1 MYKISQQQTFA
12 ILPNCYIKLLLFFT
26 DEFLATTPATHRVES
41 PELLDQ
47 NNDRTT
53 PPNMKSLADEYES
66 EEVIKILV
74 V

>member
-1 MYKISQQQTFA
+1 MYKL
-12 ILPNCYIKLLLFFT
+12 LPAAKFCNFTNCYIKLPLFFT

-66 EEVIKILV
+66 EEVIKI
-74 V
+74 